1 VDRILEA
8 LVRAFAS
15 LLHPKMLWLMVWPMI
30 VALVIWLTLAVLYW
44 GQALDWIEVH
54 LYQYALY
61 EWTVSIWPFRLI
73 AAWIGWLL
81 LLLAFVP
88 LVLITAVLIIGVVA
102 MPAMVNY
109 VGEREYTALVRRKG
123 GTVGGSLWNSLVA
136 LLILGLLCLLTLP
149 LWLVPLFWPVL
160 PVALL
165 GYFNQRIYR
174 YDALAEYGTPGEM
187 EALVRRWRGDL
198 FVLGMALALV
208 GHIPVVGLFMP
219 VYGGLA
225 FIHYGLA
232 RLSELRSEPIAGAS
246 ARICAWTSVP

>member
-1 VDRILEA
+1 MDRIVAA
-8 LVRAFAS
+8 LIRAFAS
-15 LLHPKMLWLMVWPMI
+15 LLHPRMLWLMVWPMI

-44 GQALDWIEVH
+44 SQALNWIDVH
-54 LYQYALY
+54 LHQSALY

-109 VGEREYTALVRRKG
+109 VGEREYATLARRKG
-123 GTVGGSLWNSLVA
+123 GTVGASLWNSLVA
-136 LLILGLLCLLTLP
+136 LLILGLLCLVTLP

-160 PVALL
+160 PVVLL

-174 YDALAEYGTPGEM
+174 YDALAEYGTSAEMDALIRRYRGE
-187 EALVRRWRGDL
+187 L
-198 FVLGMALALV
+198 FVLGAALALV
-208 GHIPVVGLFMP
+208 GHIPVIGLFMP
-219 VYGGLA
+219 VYGGLV

-232 RLSELRSEPIAGAS
+232 RLRELRDEPIEGAS
-246 ARICAWTSVP
+246 ARI